1 MPAHRTI
8 RLSVALLRMARRE
21 LSADARQ
28 RLDYLDRD
36 RRLALERDVDGWL
49 TAFPTAM
56 WVPEHF
62 GEFVE
67 WLDRYEVLNAAA

>member
-1 MPAHRTI
+1 MTQP
-8 RLSVALLRMARRE
+8 RLCDRLLRSARRE
-21 LSADARQ
+21 LSPAARL
-28 RLDYLDRD
+28 RLDYLDGT
-36 RRLALERDVDGWL
+36 RLAALRRDVDGWL
-49 TAFPTAM
+49 RQFPTTM

>member
-1 MPAHRTI
+1 MPTQRPI
-8 RLSVALLRMARRE
+8 RLSAALLRMARRE

-28 RLDYLDRD
+28 RLAGLDRH

-49 TAFPTAM
+49 RAFPTAM

-67 WLDRYEVLNAAA
+67 WLDRYGVPNAAA

>member
-1 MPAHRTI
+1 MMPTQRPI
-8 RLSVALLRMARRE
+8 RLSAALLRMARRE
-21 LSADARQ
+21 LSADARR
-28 RLDYLDRD
+28 RLACLD

-67 WLDRYEVLNAAA
+67 WLDRYGVPDAAA